1 MEKIERIIWNGSV
14 KVYII
19 RSAYNPVRTSFAS
32 PQTANLQVGHIV
44 YPAGSVVPKHLHK
57 KIIRRLDRTE
67 EVLIVKKGSCFLD
80 IYNERK
86 KLVVTRKVRRGD
98 IIIIV
103 GGGHG
108 FRVLKDL
115 ILLEIKQGPYTGI
128 EEKERF

>member
-19 RSAYNPVRTSFAS
+19 RSAYNPVRTTFVS

-44 YPAGSVVPKHLHK
+44 YPAGSVVPKHVHK

-86 KLVVTRKVRRGD
+86 KLVATRKVGRGD
-98 IIIIV
+98 IIIIA

-108 FRVLKDL
+108 FRVVKNL